1 MSGAWELEIALD
13 AGRAAPLWRQI
24 ADAISAAILAGR
36 IGPGERLPGAR
47 RLSERLGVHR
57 HTVDAGYAELVA
69 QGWVVARQGSG
80 TWVAEELPARV
91 AAPPVALAAGQGFDW
106 TPQPVLR
113 EVHDAPAGTLVMAG
127 GQPDVRLIPA
137 RALSQAYRRALLSSG
152 ERLLSYGDS
161 AGLWALREQ
170 IAAMLAQT
178 RGLAIGPSQVL
189 VTRGSQMGLALVAQ
203 ALVRPGDR
211 VAVEAMG
218 YPPAWAA
225 LRAAGAQLVPIPVD
239 ADGLC
244 VDALGAAH
252 AERPLRAIYVTP
264 HHQYPTTALLSAPRR
279 VALLEL
285 AARERLAILED
296 DYDHEFQYDGRP
308 VLPLAS
314 ADKAGVVIYIGTLSK
329 VLAPGLRV
337 GFVVG
342 SPAWITSLAARRLFL
357 DRQGDQVAEAA
368 VADLME
374 SGELAQHVRKMRR
387 VYAARQRHLC
397 ALLAERLGDA
407 LRFVVPL
414 GGMAIWAEVMQEAG
428 VSAREWSRRGLRCG
442 VSVMEGSAYS
452 FDGAHAP
459 FLRLGFACLELD
471 ELEAA
476 VDRLA
481 IARRP

>member
-1 MSGAWELEIALD
+1 
-13 AGRAAPLWRQI
+13 
-24 ADAISAAILAGR
+24 
-36 IGPGERLPGAR
+36 
-47 RLSERLGVHR
+47 
-57 HTVDAGYAELVA
+57 
-69 QGWVVARQGSG
+69 
-80 TWVAEELPARV
+80 
-91 AAPPVALAAGQGFDW
+91 
-106 TPQPVLR
+106 
-113 EVHDAPAGTLVMAG
+113 
-127 GQPDVRLIPA
+127 
-137 RALSQAYRRALLSSG
+137 
-152 ERLLSYGDS
+152 
-161 AGLWALREQ
+161 
-170 IAAMLAQT
+170 
-178 RGLAIGPSQVL
+178 
-189 VTRGSQMGLALVAQ
+189 
-203 ALVRPGDR
+203 
-211 VAVEAMG
+211 
-218 YPPAWAA
+218 
-225 LRAAGAQLVPIPVD
+225 
-239 ADGLC
+239 
-244 VDALGAAH
+244 
-252 AERPLRAIYVTP
+252 
-264 HHQYPTTALLSAPRR
+264 
-279 VALLEL
+279 
-285 AARERLAILED
+285 
-296 DYDHEFQYDGRP
+296 
-308 VLPLAS
+308 
-314 ADKAGVVIYIGTLSK
+314 
-329 VLAPGLRV
+329 V

-452 FDGAHAP
+452 FAGEPAP